1 RYAATGPVFTPALFA
16 LDVELAYQPPVEIGL
31 AGDVGAKIGAALG
44 TGMEH
49 LRSSPA
55 THGRPLQKPTTHES

>member
-1 RYAATGPVFTPALFA
+1 MQPRGRFSRLRY
-16 LDVELAYQPPVEIGL
+16 VELAYQPPVEIGL

-55 THGRPLQKPTTHES
+55 HHPTSGAEDG